1 MTPTFVTDAQGNVF
15 INDMTRYI
23 KGDLLV
29 PPAIHNPLTIPA
41 APGAGL
47 FTQSDPVIIEGGE
60 DAITEI
66 FSLVGV
72 QRGAFADVNNRL
84 TMRIRDTSYRRTLM
98 NRPVLFDH
106 VFGTVLQPFFMVE
119 TLMLEGQQ
127 TLELLF
133 FNNSVAGPAIVET
146 MMETRK
152 VQASALA
159 SPVVNDEIQRARRIK
174 TFLNPYWFT
183 TDQPVTIPAGGTATA
198 FLRSTRDN
206 YLILK
211 YLMCRVI
218 TAGVAGDTQEVIAFT
233 MRDAKTGRP
242 FNNQPVTLN
251 MGTGTAQFPF
261 VLPTALM
268 IEPATNLQ
276 VDFVNLITDA
286 PTEVFFTFHGVACY
300 VSDENPWASVSFDEA
315 IASAAAAGVL

>member
-1 MTPTFVTDAQGNVF
+1 MTPTFVTDAQGNVY
-15 INDMTRYI
+15 INDITRYI

-29 PPAIHNPLTIPA
+29 PPAINNPLVIPA

-47 FTQSDPVIIEGGE
+47 FTQSDSVIIEGGE

-72 QRGAFADVNNRL
+72 QRGTFPDANDRL
-84 TMRIRDTSYRRTLM
+84 TMRIRDTAYRRTLM

-106 VFGTVLQPFFMVE
+106 VFGSVLQPFFMVE
-119 TLMLEGQQ
+119 TIMLESQQ

-159 SPVVNDEIQRARRIK
+159 SPVVNDEIQRARRVK

-183 TDQPVTIPAGGTATA
+183 TDAPVTIPAGGTATA
-198 FLRSTRDN
+198 FLRNTRDN

-211 YLMCRVI
+211 YIMGRVI

-233 MRDAKTGRP
+233 IRDAKTGRP
-242 FNNQPVTLN
+242 FNNQPITFN
-251 MGTGTAQFPF
+251 MGMGTAQFPF

-276 VDFVNLITDA
+276 IDFVNLITDA
-286 PTEVFFTFHGVACY
+286 STEVFCTFHGVACY
-300 VSDENPWASVSFDEA
+300 VSNENPWASVSFDEA